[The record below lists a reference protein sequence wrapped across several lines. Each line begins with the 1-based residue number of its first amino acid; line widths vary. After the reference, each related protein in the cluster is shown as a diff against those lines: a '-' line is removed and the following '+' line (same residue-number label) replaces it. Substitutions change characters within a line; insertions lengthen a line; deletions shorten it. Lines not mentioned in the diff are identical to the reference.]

1 MIDMKKQSK
10 LGDNENHVVVV
21 ANEDLLV
28 SCDENAVNFVCDES
42 S

>member
-1 MIDMKKQSK
+1 MKKQSK

-21 ANEDLLV
+21 ANYDLLV
-28 SCDENAVNFVCDES
+28 SCDENVVNIVFDES